1 VEGDERLDDDEP
13 VRLEPGLPPEM
24 ASPLA
29 PFNGQKPPA
38 PAWFVDALAKAPERR
53 LVRVLDAN
61 IEVLTWGQVGKP
73 GLIFVHGN
81 SAHADWWSFIA
92 PFLMDAYRVASVS
105 LSGMGGSDWR
115 ETYTFEGFATEIH
128 EAARFGGLYEAPVKP
143 IFIPFSW
150 GWWFAVSLPLLV
162 SLVSWLSRKLPGIAP
177 GWIALATAFPLFLAY
192 QLYVEGSSVANGWW
206 TYDVVI
212 GPALESVRGRLPVVF
227 PALLGLWVAW
237 FVARLARHDEDGF
250 WPHEHRW
257 GVATKP
263 AGWRRELARAWAM
276 IVLFQ
281 VSFFIINIAPAIL
294 GRALFGGPSALVP

>member
-1 VEGDERLDDDEP
+1 MAFSLEGMPDDLAFLGLVTGDPAIATRP
-13 VRLEPGLPPEM
+13 VIGPPVNPWMMETGSM
-24 ASPLA
+24 LIWGALVLVTA
-29 PFNGQKPPA
+29 
-38 PAWFVDALAKAPERR
+38 ALAFRNGKLPLLGLCLIAATSAFWQEFFGDWGAYVAWNPAFAR
-53 LVRVLDAN
+53 LPL
-61 IEVLTWGQVGKP
+61 WGHMA
-73 GLIFVHGN
+73 F
-81 SAHADWWSFIA
+81 
-92 PFLMDAYRVASVS
+92 
-105 LSGMGGSDWR
+105 
-115 ETYTFEGFATEIH
+115 TT
-128 EAARFGGLYEAPVKP
+128 PVKP
-143 IFIPFSW
+143 VFIPFSW

-212 GPALESVRGRLPVVF
+212 GPALESARGRLPVVF

-237 FVARLARHDEDGF
+237 FVARLARRDEDGF

-257 GVATKP
+257 GVAAKP